1 LKKVLKKRTYYYL
14 NFASTY
20 RFPSL
25 YEITNNY
32 TNDLLNIS
40 ANLKPEQKSAFE
52 LGYKSK
58 RNPKVGE
65 SSYDLNTSFFY
76 YSYLNK
82 MKNIIISAAAS
93 QFIVNSDKAEIFG
106 FDSELTLIP
115 SVNWIS
121 FKILFSNYF
130 YSDAS
135 FFPMQPNRVFKNI
148 ISFKTRLI
156 KVDIINRNEG
166 EKIVSSLKEDGS
178 IIENKLDPALGFDCN
193 ISKNFNYKFLKFSV
207 SMNGKNLLS
216 EKTSINGIS
225 IYDKRYYLKINV
237 KV

>member
-1 LKKVLKKRTYYYL
+1 
-14 NFASTY
+14 
-20 RFPSL
+20 
-25 YEITNNY
+25 
-32 TNDLLNIS
+32 
-40 ANLKPEQKSAFE
+40 
-52 LGYKSK
+52 
-58 RNPKVGE
+58 
-65 SSYDLNTSFFY
+65 
-76 YSYLNK
+76 